1 MSTKSEDKKKNQDC
15 ARRWGKEEVEKF
27 AEILS
32 EPSTKGLSTKN
43 FRRA

>member
-1 MSTKSEDKKKNQDC
+1 MSTKSEDKKNKDC
-15 ARRWGKEEVEKF
+15 ARQWRKEEVEKF

-32 EPSTKGLSTKN
+32 EPSNKVMSTKN